1 MKSLTFSICFFYCI
15 VAFNQQPK
23 RFLSNKIN
31 TDKSIYYSLRAEDS
45 IDNIIEIDVDNPESY
60 YKNLITTYDS
70 ICCSLKKKCD
80 ATYQSQLLKN
90 VLEVTKNIESLD
102 AINLN
107 ELLLEQEEKHKATL
121 DVINKIDKLTKSLKY
136 KVRTENK
143 FSFMP
148 VRNEQDLMTY
158 DNFNQKDNDKFMNE
172 TKLMFQPDDQ
182 FVSLYSELY
191 KDYFGVVRIGIGTVL
206 NASSGFETDT
216 EEEIPFDEDGVF
228 EEIETVN
235 SRAINKLSSGGG
247 LLVLKAS
254 LPLLLYTN
262 KDRNFNFK
270 TEFQNRI
277 GIDLP
282 NVGGTSS
289 KYSMNSEFNIYNKI
303 YFGGW
308 TNEIAIIGEARF
320 GYINGNETFFNQ
332 IDNENS
338 TSFFMHQFSI
348 GLVLDNKFQLSWNI
362 MKGDDFIE
370 ENAKSLLSF
379 SMVME

>member
-1 MKSLTFSICFFYCI
+1 M
-15 VAFNQQPK
+15 
-23 RFLSNKIN
+23 
-31 TDKSIYYSLRAEDS
+31 YYTLKTEDS
-45 IDNIIEIDVDNPESY
+45 TDHIVDIEVDNLDSY
-60 YKNLITTYDS
+60 YKDLITTYDS
-70 ICCSLKKKCD
+70 VCCSLKKKCD
-80 ATYQSQLLKN
+80 VKYQKQLLQS
-90 VLEVTKNIESLD
+90 VLKATTDIESLD
-102 AINLN
+102 ASDLN
-107 ELLLEQEEKHKATL
+107 EILQEQESKHEATL
-121 DVINKIDKLTKSLKY
+121 AVINKIDKLTKALKY

-143 FSFMP
+143 LSFMP
-148 VRNEQDLMTY
+148 VRNEQDLMSY
-158 DNFNQKDNDKFMNE
+158 DNFDQKDNDKFMNE

-206 NASSGFETDT
+206 NASSGFETEEE
-216 EEEIPFDEDGVF
+216 EEEIPFDEDGIY
-228 EEIETVN
+228 EEIGTTN

-247 LLVLKAS
+247 LLVLKSS
-254 LPLLLYTN
+254 LPVFVYN
-262 KDRNFNFK
+262 NQDRNFSFK

-282 NVGGTSS
+282 NVGATSS

-308 TNEIAIIGEARF
+308 TNEIAIIAEARL

-332 IDNENS
+332 IDKENDS
-338 TSFFMHQFSI
+338 SFFMHQFSI

-362 MKGDDFIE
+362 IKGDDFIE